1 MEFAMRMTQEE
12 KLRFLNDSMMALRA
26 AGIIKTQ
33 SDFADLLGINRT
45 SLSAAKACRPDYL
58 TDQLMYRIRD
68 LMEQYPEA
76 NPKKREEDE
85 DGVFIPRKTMEMYT
99 AMATSIDRL
108 TRIVENYLDNG
119 KGVATKGA

>member
-1 MEFAMRMTQEE
+1 MKMTTEE
-12 KLRFLNDSMMALRA
+12 KLKYLNESMYSLRA

-33 SDFADLLGINRT
+33 GDFADLLGINRT

-58 TDQLMYRIRD
+58 TDQLIFRIRD
-68 LMEQYPEA
+68 LMEEYPEA
-76 NPKKREEDE
+76 NPQKRKEDNE
-85 DGVFIPRKTMEMYT
+85 GVFIPSKTMEMYT
-99 AMATSIDRL
+99 AMATSIERL

>member
-1 MEFAMRMTQEE
+1 
-12 KLRFLNDSMMALRA
+12 
-26 AGIIKTQ
+26 
-33 SDFADLLGINRT
+33 
-45 SLSAAKACRPDYL
+45 
-58 TDQLMYRIRD
+58 
-68 LMEQYPEA
+68 MEQYPEA

-85 DGVFIPRKTMEMYT
+85 DGVFIPRKTLEMYT